1 MLQVFQVD
9 TKNQIDDCMSAP
21 LISVI
26 VPVYHVEAWLER
38 CVNSIRNQ
46 TYCNLE
52 IVLVD
57 DGSPDK
63 CGEICDRLAFED
75 NRIKVFHRKNGG
87 LSAARNTGL
96 DHCEGDFV
104 GFVDSDDVIHPEMY
118 SRLYRDVAEYGT
130 KLAFCQPLVC
140 YDSEV
145 VFPSAEADSESVSSY
160 DVMRKS
166 LSDLIWFSAWTK
178 LYHRSLFEGL
188 RFPEGRVNEDYP
200 ITMRIYDRCDRIVV
214 NHNKLYAYCKR
225 RGSITTTPLNER
237 SFDQVL
243 SAEEVHAFIRETH
256 PEYSC
261 FSARIL
267 LSSCLGLLLKTDGAY
282 ANEFEVKRNDVF
294 DVIHRYF
301 PEETRNPYL
310 SFSQKALLTAAFSG
324 KCQYAVASWIY
335 RLLKRMKIKS

>member
-1 MLQVFQVD
+1 MA
-9 TKNQIDDCMSAP
+9 TKGEELSVTEP

-26 VPVYHVEAWLER
+26 VPVFKVEPWLER
-38 CVNSIRNQ
+38 CVDSIRNQ
-46 TYCNLE
+46 TYRNLE
-52 IVLVD
+52 IILVD
-57 DGSPDK
+57 DGSPDR
-63 CGEICDRLAFED
+63 CGEMCDLFARED
-75 NRIKVFHRKNGG
+75 NRIKVVHRENGG

-96 DHCEGDFV
+96 DICHGEYI
-104 GFVDSDDVIHPEMY
+104 GFVDSDDYIHPEMY
-118 SRLYRDVAEYGT
+118 YRLYDDICTFGT
-130 KLAFCQPLVC
+130 KLAFCQTLMCYESIATFPLIK
-140 YDSEV
+140 DSAISLSGE
-145 VFPSAEADSESVSSY
+145 EILE
-160 DVMRKS
+160 KS
-166 LSDLIWFSAWTK
+166 LREIIWFSACTK

-200 ITMRIYDRCDRIVV
+200 ITMHIFDRCDRIVV

-335 RLLKRMKIKS
+335 RLLKRLKIKS